1 MKLNLAADQPW
12 RAHGRSDCRDLIYG
26 RQTALVSSNPE
37 PIIYEFIAS
46 PALLPPPDGGRLQE
60 ASPFSLLTLDIV
72 QLCSLLLQ
80 LGLERLRL
88 RLQVGQ
94 SLVQLYLLCGHFRE
108 LRGSHKFSW
117 CGRRSA
123 TKRLKA
129 ELTADA
135 AVMTSE
141 GEDAPPV
148 YGGGRWGGWS
158 ASCCCGPISRY
169 NTALVET
176 QVWNICSEHRCS
188 AHGPWPTDVAAAG
201 DGMRRVTRSS
211 KNIRALIRDIT
222 FHFDV

>member
-1 MKLNLAADQPW
+1 MHLKKDSRPPQ
-12 RAHGRSDCRDLIYG
+12 RAC
-26 RQTALVSSNPE
+26 
-37 PIIYEFIAS
+37 F
-46 PALLPPPDGGRLQE
+46 PPPDSGRLQE
-60 ASPFSLLTLDIV
+60 ASPFSALTLHIV
-72 QLCSLLLQ
+72 QLRSLLLQ

-108 LRGSHKFSW
+108 LRGSHKFPL

-148 YGGGRWGGWS
+148 YGRGGDGGWS
-158 ASCCCGPISRY
+158 ASCCCCCRPIVRY
-169 NTALVET
+169 NTAPVFAVNGGGDRNPDVEQMEGT
-176 QVWNICSEHRCS
+176 QMFHSWAVSDRC
-188 AHGPWPTDVAAAG
+188 GGCLWLN
-201 DGMRRVTRSS
+201 VTYHLL
-211 KNIRALIRDIT
+211 K
-222 FHFDV
+222 